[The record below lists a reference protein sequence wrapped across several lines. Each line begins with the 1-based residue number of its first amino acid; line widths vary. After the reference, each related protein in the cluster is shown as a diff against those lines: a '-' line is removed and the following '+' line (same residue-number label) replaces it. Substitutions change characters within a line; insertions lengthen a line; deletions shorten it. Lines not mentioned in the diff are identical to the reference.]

1 MKLSTKSQRNA
12 GVAMTE
18 YLILLALVAIASLV
32 MTIAFGKQVK
42 HVFQASATALG
53 GGAAVK
59 TAYTAPEA
67 LNSDMGTF
75 TTGSKADGQG
85 SGGGDN

>member
-1 MKLSTKSQRNA
+1 MKIQSKKGSVA

-42 HVFQASATALG
+42 TAFAGAIDGMGGRNATKKVVATPNVDPSTMENFGASAG
-53 GGAAVK
+53 
-59 TAYTAPEA
+59 
-67 LNSDMGTF
+67 N
-75 TTGSKADGQG
+75 
-85 SGGGDN
+85 